1 MKIFLFNF
9 TWNIIK
15 YNIIF
20 DAIKFYNNIQSFYI
34 EICVLAR
41 YFCEQIFW
49 KINRGI
55 FFNFL

>member
-20 DAIKFYNNIQSFYI
+20 DAIKFYNNIQSFYM
-34 EICVLAR
+34 EIA
-41 YFCEQIFW
+41 Y
-49 KINRGI
+49 
-55 FFNFL
+55 